1 MLVLGPARKR
11 AGDAVW
17 ALVWDNCKSH
27 LVPSV
32 LSVYA
37 EWGIKVFQ
45 LSENMTDIEQPVD
58 LVVCGP
64 MKALTR
70 TARANQL
77 YDYFQRFRANCA
89 VANASGCPR
98 PKYLP
103 PTPTMP
109 SFISLMSGIFAERF
123 STEEFK
129 DGVRRTFQAVGLALY
144 NSEGHYYVYESHSCT
159 RARLPRTYRGI
170 VHKDM
175 EALDLLNDLVLVP
188 RPTEAEKEE
197 AEQQEFQQYVDALLP
212 QGQALQAHCA
222 PTLDQGAV

>member
-1 MLVLGPARKR
+1 M
-11 AGDAVW
+11 
-17 ALVWDNCKSH
+17 WDNCKSL

-70 TARANQL
+70 TARANQH
-77 YDYFQRFRANCA
+77 YAYFQRFRANCA
-89 VANASGCPR
+89 VANASGHPR

-129 DGVRRTFQAVGLALY
+129 DGVRRTFQAVGLAPY
-144 NSEGHYYVYESHSCT
+144 NSEGHYYVYESHTVAPAPASRAPIVASCT
-159 RARLPRTYRGI
+159 KIWR
-170 VHKDM
+170 H
-175 EALDLLNDLVLVP
+175 
-188 RPTEAEKEE
+188 
-197 AEQQEFQQYVDALLP
+197 
-212 QGQALQAHCA
+212 
-222 PTLDQGAV
+222 